1 MRYLVI
7 DDHPMMRDAVAASL
21 RSVDATCVVLGVAT
35 LEEGVLEIER
45 SAGIDLLF
53 LDLNLPGVQDLEGL
67 EYLRERFPVL
77 PIVVVSGSVAP
88 DQVIAAIDLG
98 AMGFI
103 PKTVPREIFL
113 GAFDLIARGGVYVPV
128 AVLDALRGE
137 TAQRSDASFFAL
149 SSMAGVDEVDSE
161 AHAAG
166 DEDAEVDGDDGM
178 GADLLSD
185 RQREVLALLV
195 KGLPNKLI
203 ARRLNIAESTVK
215 LHVAALLRVLGV
227 NNRTHAVIEAS
238 RLGLRF

>member
-21 RSVDATCVVLGVAT
+21 RSVDASCVVLGTST
-35 LEEGVLEIER
+35 LEEGVAEIER

-53 LDLNLPGVQDLEGL
+53 LDLNLPGVHDLEGL
-67 EYLRERFPVL
+67 EYLRERFPTL
-77 PIVVVSGSVAP
+77 PIVVVSGVVAA

-113 GAFDLIARGGVYVPV
+113 GAFDLIARGGVYVPS
-128 AVLDALRGE
+128 AVLDALRSPHQAAAGLGVG
-137 TAQRSDASFFAL
+137 ADVYAL
-149 SSMAGVDEVDSE
+149 APVAE
-161 AHAAG
+161 G
-166 DEDAEVDGDDGM
+166 DEDDDEGA
-178 GADLLSD
+178 GADPLSE
-185 RQREVLALLV
+185 RQREVLGLLV

-215 LHVAALLRVLGV
+215 LHVAALLRALGV
-227 NNRTHAVIEAS
+227 SNRTHAVIEAS